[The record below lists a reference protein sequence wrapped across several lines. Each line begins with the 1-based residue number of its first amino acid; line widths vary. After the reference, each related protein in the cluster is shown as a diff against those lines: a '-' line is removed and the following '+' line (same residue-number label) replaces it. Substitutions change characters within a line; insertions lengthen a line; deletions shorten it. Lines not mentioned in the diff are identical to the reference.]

1 MLTTDEQ
8 DANPRAFAT
17 DTMRPMLVRLLL
29 LMGIA
34 LAPLVAQSGLRYDQ
48 LSEFLRSSFESGF
61 SDKEIAKFLK
71 DQTLTF
77 SLSDSLIEDFQGLG
91 AGPRTLEAL
100 RVLQAASS
108 SLPAPEL
115 TKTAM
120 DGPPQPAPPSEE
132 EQARIIAEARTS
144 ALDYT
149 SRLPDFV
156 CLQITRR
163 FVDPSGLEMDW
174 LKYDEV
180 KTRVAYVEGKENY
193 ELVSVNNRTAEGR
206 SMEDIGGA
214 SSTGEFGSILAA
226 LFAPRT
232 NARFTW
238 ARHSLLR
245 GHAVYVFHFRVPKAR
260 SQWTLSWEKTQ
271 RIISGYGGLVYI
283 DKESERVLR
292 IQMNAENI
300 PPAFP
305 ITAAG
310 TRLDYDYIDIS
321 GNPFLLPLKARVT
334 MRSGRDITRNDVE
347 FRLYRKFSAEATI
360 SFGEIDDLPP
370 LPEEDDGPTP

>member
-1 MLTTDEQ
+1 MLTSG
-8 DANPRAFAT
+8 RFAT
-17 DTMRPMLVRLLL
+17 GTMRPMLVRLLL
-29 LMGIA
+29 IAGLA
-34 LAPLVAQSGLRYDQ
+34 LAPLAAQTGLRYDQ
-48 LSEFLRSSFESGF
+48 LSEFLRSSFDSGF
-61 SDKEIAKFLK
+61 SDKEIAKFLGG
-71 DQTLTF
+71 QSLTF
-77 SLSDSLIEDFQGLG
+77 SLSDSMIEDFQGLG
-91 AGPRTLEAL
+91 AGPRTLAAL
-100 RVLQAASS
+100 KELQASS
-108 SLPAPEL
+108 AHLPAPVL
-115 TKTAM
+115 AKSNTG
-120 DGPPQPAPPSEE
+120 GPRQPAPPSAE
-132 EQARIIAEARTS
+132 EQARIIAEARR
-144 ALDYT
+144 AAMEYT
-149 SRLPDFV
+149 DRLPDFV

-206 SMEDIGGA
+206 SFDDIGGA

-232 NARFTW
+232 DAKFTW

-245 GHAVYVFHFRVPKAR
+245 GHPVYVFEFRVPKAR

-300 PPAFP
+300 PPSFP

-310 TRLDYDYIDIS
+310 TRLDYDYIEISDI
-321 GNPFLLPLKARVT
+321 PFLLPLKARVT

-347 FRLYRKFSAEATI
+347 FRLYRKFTAEATI
-360 SFGEIDDLPP
+360 SFGEIDDLAP
-370 LPEEDDGPTP
+370 LPEDEDGPTP